1 MAQGSG
7 RRRTRASTSDPRS
20 RERARRTPRRERST
34 SRRSPVSVIET
45 GEQEIYDD
53 SPVNV
58 DADIMDAPSDADADA
73 DVERESDDGISGVR
87 RERERLRAQRRRRAG
102 FTERL
107 AQRLHHVDAKRAVV
121 LSLVIGVVALTL
133 AMPLR
138 TYFSQH
144 TEFSQLEESNA
155 QLRDQVADY
164 QQKVNEQNDP
174 AYIEAQA
181 RERLKLVKPNETP
194 FVMLYPDEA
203 AKSAAREREAA
214 HEANPWYG
222 NLWQS
227 VSTPPGAEAPG
238 SH

>member
-53 SPVNV
+53 SPVDF
-58 DADIMDAPSDADADA
+58 DAEIMDAPADDEI
-73 DVERESDDGISGVR
+73 ERDSGDGVSGVR
-87 RERERLRAQRRRRAG
+87 RERERLRAQRRRRVG

>member
-7 RRRTRASTSDPRS
+7 RRRTRAASSDPRS
-20 RERARRTPRRERST
+20 RERARKTPRRERST

-53 SPVNV
+53 AVIDFEAEV
-58 DADIMDAPSDADADA
+58 ADEHSDDLPDIESDAGDGF
-73 DVERESDDGISGVR
+73 SDVR
-87 RERERLRAQRRRRAG
+87 REREQLRAQRRRRAG
-102 FTERL
+102 FTERI
-107 AQRLHHVDAKRAVV
+107 AQRLHHIDAKRAVV
-121 LSLVIGVVALTL
+121 LSLVVGIVALTL

-144 TEFSQLEESNA
+144 SEFSQLEESNA

-174 AYIEAQA
+174 AYIEAKA
-181 RERLKLVKPNETP
+181 RERLKLVKPGETP
-194 FVMLYPDEA
+194 FVMLYPDEVA
-203 AKSAAREREAA
+203 RSAERQREAA

-227 VSTPPGAEAPG
+227 VSTPPGADAPG

>member
-1 MAQGSG
+1 MAQGSA

-20 RERARRTPRRERST
+20 RERARKTPRRERST

-53 SPVNV
+53 APLDF
-58 DADIMDAPSDADADA
+58 DAEITDSAE
-73 DVERESDDGISGVR
+73 DVVSENGAISRVR
-87 RERERLRAQRRRRAG
+87 QERERLRAERRRRAG

-107 AQRLHHVDAKRAVV
+107 ARRLHRVDAKRAVV
-121 LSLVIGVVALTL
+121 LSLVVGVVALTL
-133 AMPLR
+133 AMPMR

-144 TEFSQLEESNA
+144 SEFSQLEQSNA

-174 AYIEAQA
+174 AYIEAKA
-181 RERLKLVKPNETP
+181 RERLKLAKPGETP
-194 FVMLYPDEA
+194 FIMLYPDEA

-227 VSTPPGAEAPG
+227 VSTPPGADAPR

>member
-20 RERARRTPRRERST
+20 RERARKAPRRERST

-53 SPVNV
+53 SIIDF
-58 DADIMDAPSDADADA
+58 DAEVSDARTD
-73 DVERESDDGISGVR
+73 DVPDSESDSGDEISDVR

-102 FTERL
+102 FTERM

-174 AYIEAQA
+174 AYIEAKA
-181 RERLKLVKPNETP
+181 RERLKLVKPGETP

-203 AKSAAREREAA
+203 ARSAERQREAA
-214 HEANPWYG
+214 HEANSWYG

-227 VSTPPGAEAPG
+227 VSTPPGADAPG